1 MSHSI
6 WHDHSVAAPLTTAFA
21 ISTSQIT
28 TVHHQAQ
35 SLAQMAIA
43 WALRDPR
50 MTSALIGASRPE
62 QIDECVKAL
71 ANVLFDESELAEID
85 QHAKDLN
92 INLWSQSSMS

>member
-1 MSHSI
+1 MKNARHHCVGKMTRI
-6 WHDHSVAAPLTTAFA
+6 GLVTAVNVAMMGAGGSAT
-21 ISTSQIT
+21 
-28 TVHHQAQ
+28 
-35 SLAQMAIA
+35 LALSGATPSFSA
-43 WALRDPR
+43 DPR

-62 QIDECVKAL
+62 QIDDCVKAL